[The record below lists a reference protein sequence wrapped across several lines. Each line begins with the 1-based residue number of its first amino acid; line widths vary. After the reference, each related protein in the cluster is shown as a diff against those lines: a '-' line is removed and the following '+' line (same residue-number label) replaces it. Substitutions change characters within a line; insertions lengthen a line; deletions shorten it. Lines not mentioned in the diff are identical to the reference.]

1 MAFIVHFDYEE
12 LKKGKKIPHSYDEQ
26 YIGIIT
32 FRVFAIT
39 HTKGLLSL
47 IIIYIII
54 YSACF
59 GIKMNTKYRKIFI
72 VISLSIFV

>member
-47 IIIYIII
+47 IIN